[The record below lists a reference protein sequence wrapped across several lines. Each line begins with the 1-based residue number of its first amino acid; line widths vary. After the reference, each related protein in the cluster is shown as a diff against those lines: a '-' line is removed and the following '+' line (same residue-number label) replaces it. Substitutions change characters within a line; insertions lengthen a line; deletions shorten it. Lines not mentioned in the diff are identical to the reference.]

1 MLQRTPLS
9 FWLQLT
15 WSPTRDLLMM
25 LSTMQ
30 KKWEGKDINADV
42 VERIPFKIMFSIPY
56 CIYVFNIAHSVLKV
70 NGRTGHQCH
79 GQNLCQFWM
88 RNSKDNSWTCFNRS
102 WRKVWPIWL
111 NRWFDQLQDTVYLGF
126 FMCHKICKK
135 TGKCVTFQLLSFIL
149 PDFKSVLLQTIP
161 DYNFCVLNI
170 LYVWK
175 HPQVV

>member
-1 MLQRTPLS
+1 
-9 FWLQLT
+9 
-15 WSPTRDLLMM
+15 MM

-102 WRKVWPIWL
+102 
-111 NRWFDQLQDTVYLGF
+111 
-126 FMCHKICKK
+126 
-135 TGKCVTFQLLSFIL
+135 
-149 PDFKSVLLQTIP
+149 
-161 DYNFCVLNI
+161 
-170 LYVWK
+170 
-175 HPQVV
+175 